1 MVKSSTLSNGALSVH
16 CSDWIILRVSRGAL
30 GRWNDTETK
39 PSMLLLTTLNSTI
52 LGGGVTLS
60 STDSP
65 RLFIDSNVCVTEKY
79 LSRCGADGDATP
91 AIKNSSTVIK
101 SCDEPYAIYWFE
113 VKVCDDGGD
122 EETFVSFDKTALKLT
137 TTKIQLQDLKSVLSS
152 PILRQLISLQLQKKK
167 MIHCTVFFG
176 NYNNRTY
183 LCSLNCS
190 HTFHFCCIGQWL
202 RTNISCPI

>member
-1 MVKSSTLSNGALSVH
+1 MKHTLDDAMKLYISPSNNIWFYLKVAFM
-16 CSDWIILRVSRGAL
+16 DRVEAISIAPSAIS
-30 GRWNDTETK
+30 RWNDTETK

-122 EETFVSFDKTALKLT
+122 EETFVSFDKTALKLVGR
-137 TTKIQLQDLKSVLSS
+137 QS
-152 PILRQLISLQLQKKK
+152 PFVMNVMRAI
-167 MIHCTVFFG
+167 
-176 NYNNRTY
+176 
-183 LCSLNCS
+183 
-190 HTFHFCCIGQWL
+190 CIINKC
-202 RTNISCPI
+202 NIRYP